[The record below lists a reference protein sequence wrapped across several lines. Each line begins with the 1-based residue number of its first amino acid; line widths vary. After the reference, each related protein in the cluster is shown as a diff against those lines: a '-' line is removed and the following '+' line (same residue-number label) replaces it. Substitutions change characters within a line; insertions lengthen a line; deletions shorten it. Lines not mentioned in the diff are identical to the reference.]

1 MSGISLILWQ
11 MMKRITMTMR
21 ILVML
26 ASYMIKEL
34 DLVGDVS
41 RVVLPFYRHEDFL
54 VEILK
59 IFGF

>member
-11 MMKRITMTMR
+11 MMKRITMMMR

-34 DLVGDVS
+34 DIVGDVS
-41 RVVLPFYRHEDFL
+41 RSGFTFLQAYRL
-54 VEILK
+54 L
-59 IFGF
+59 G